1 MISQRCLDLFFFDIG
16 ASVGVDERVT
26 INYPKVAQ
34 VDYEHLAV
42 TLYLFNNGDHKI
54 TTNPS
59 G

>member
-1 MISQRCLDLFFFDIG
+1 LDLFFFDIG
-16 ASVGVDERVT
+16 VGVGVDERVT

-54 TTNPS
+54 TINRS